1 MKKFL
6 KKCTLWLFI
15 LASAIICMILLVIN
29 IYHKDYYNLTK
40 KADKKSFLMAD
51 SHGLRVNLNKIN
63 TDNLSY
69 GSNSYVDIKNQL
81 SWLVKKKKVDTL
93 LLTYDEQMFSSY
105 RDRLNNN
112 YLSYMYD
119 PIKLSEFKVSYI
131 TKFLTLFQR
140 MVDIKLREFF
150 LRKKVNSEKKL
161 SDESFFDIGKQ
172 ERIRRAK
179 KRIAKQYLE
188 ESPTQKSAFN
198 HILNFCKDNNVELFL
213 IKFPL
218 SQEYLNERNLNKN
231 YIGLKKTNNNFPVL
245 DFSTSILN
253 SKFYRDQDHLNEDG
267 LKILEKLIVAE
278 VKP

>member
-6 KKCTLWLFI
+6 KKCLLWFCI
-15 LASAIICMILLVIN
+15 LISTMICMVLLVIN
-29 IYHKDYYNLTK
+29 IHHKDYYNLTK
-40 KADKKSFLMAD
+40 KTDKETFLMAD
-51 SHGLRVNLNKIN
+51 SHGLQINLNKIN

-81 SWLVKKKKVDTL
+81 SWLVKKKKVDRL

-105 RDRLNNN
+105 RDKLNNN

-119 PIKLSEFKVSYI
+119 PIKFSEFKVSYI
-131 TKFLTLFQR
+131 TKFLTLFEK

-150 LRKKVNSEKKL
+150 LRKKVNLEKS

-179 KRIAKQYLE
+179 KRIARQYLE
-188 ESPTQKSAFN
+188 ESLTQKSAFN
-198 HILNFCKDNNVELFL
+198 HILDICKDNNIELFL

-218 SQEYLNERNLNKN
+218 SEEYINERNVNKN
-231 YIGLKKTNNNFPVL
+231 YMGLKKTNNNFPVL
-245 DFSTSILN
+245 DFSNSILD

-267 LKILEKLIVAE
+267 LKILEKLIVAKI
-278 VKP
+278 KP